1 MTQILPAA
9 APARLRVVHLVD
21 DGNWGGVTRGMKF
34 LGRDADLAAS
44 AQHSVVTV
52 RRSALSAPALEA
64 DVIVS
69 HLAISWRALPFLTA
83 LRARYAHLPMA
94 HVEHSYC
101 EGFVAGNVL
110 HRLRFQ
116 TLLRSAFA
124 MFDRIC
130 SVSAAQGEWLVARG
144 LVGRERLQVLRSCGG
159 VADFLD
165 LPLAEGA
172 PRAFGAIGRFDRQK
186 GFDLLIEAFRR
197 VAVPGATLT
206 LVGDGPERGR
216 LEALAAGDPRIGFA
230 GYSASPATMMR
241 RFDAVVMPSRWEAY
255 GLVALEAMAAGRDLL
270 VSGVDGLADHVGRG
284 ARLCRGRAAED
295 WAAALT
301 DLAAQD
307 PAQACARRLAGR
319 AAVVGA
325 EAEFRAGYDRLV
337 RDLSAAPELARA
349 V

>member
-52 RRSALSAPALEA
+52 SRSALSAPALEA

-186 GFDLLIEAFRR
+186 GFDLLIEAFRQ

-241 RFDAVVMPSRWEAY
+241 RFDAVVMPFAVGGLWACRARGDGGGAGSAGLGRRWA
-255 GLVALEAMAAGRDLL
+255 RR
-270 VSGVDGLADHVGRG
+270 SRG
-284 ARLCRGRAAED
+284 A
-295 WAAALT
+295 W
-301 DLAAQD
+301 
-307 PAQACARRLAGR
+307 R
-319 AAVVGA
+319 AAVPGA
-325 EAEFRAGYDRLV
+325 GGRGLGRGDHRSGGAGSGAGLRAPAGRPCRGGRRRGRVPRGL
-337 RDLSAAPELARA
+337 
-349 V
+349 